1 MFTNSYRIGLKFFIV
16 VMLLVGVSQIQGS
29 MKSAAAAARKDNH
42 VKGIYISGWVAGSPA
57 RMDRLIGLLRRTEL
71 NAVVIDVKDDFGRL
85 TYRSRVPAIQQI
97 GADKRPAITNIK
109 RLINRLHREGIY
121 TIGRVV
127 VFKDPYLAQKRTS
140 LAIHNKN
147 GSVWKDG
154 HGRPW
159 VDPYRTEVWNYNINV
174 AKEAAALGFDEIQ
187 FDYVRFPE
195 GIRTKPVKFANKE
208 GWNRS
213 KAIHQFLHEA
223 KQPLH
228 RLGVKVSAD
237 VFGLVTSTSD
247 DMGIGQSWRAVST
260 EVDAISP
267 MVYPSHYSDG
277 MYGIAHPDM
286 APYAVVSHAMTDAKR
301 RNGYLAQSGLKPA
314 AIRPWLQCFTAT
326 WVHPHL
332 KYGDREIKQQIK
344 ALHDQGLEDYLLW
357 NASCK
362 YDFNS

>member
-1 MFTNSYRIGLKFFIV
+1 MHTGCYRIALKLFIV
-16 VMLLVGVSQIQGS
+16 ATLLAGVGQIKGS
-29 MKSAAAAARKDNH
+29 TGVASAAQKDKH
-42 VKGIYISGWVAGSPA
+42 VRGIYISGWVAGSPA
-57 RMDRLIGLLRRTEL
+57 RMNQLSRLLRRTKL

-85 TYRSRVPAIQQI
+85 TYRSNVPAIKRM
-97 GADKRPAITNIK
+97 GSDRRPAVTNMK
-109 RLINRLHREGIY
+109 HVLSKLHHEGIY

-127 VFKDPYLAQKRTS
+127 VFKDPYLAQKQAS
-140 LAIHNKN
+140 WAIYNKN

-174 AKEAAALGFDEIQ
+174 AKEAASLGFDEIQ

-195 GIRTKPVKFANKE
+195 GIRTKPVKFANSE
-208 GWNRS
+208 GWSRAE
-213 KAIHQFLHEA
+213 AIHRFLHTA

-286 APYAVVSHAMTDAKR
+286 QPYAVVSHAMADAKR
-301 RNGYLAQSGLKPA
+301 RNGHLSQSGLKPA
-314 AIRPWLQCFTAT
+314 VIRPWLQSFTAT

-332 KYGDREIKQQIK
+332 SYGQREIDQQIK
-344 ALHDQGLEDYLLW
+344 ALHDQGVEDYLLW

-362 YDFNS
+362 YNL